1 MRRRFEIDGRSVDAA
16 LIRRS
21 DGYALQLDGDVR
33 PVKLSR
39 PWLDGVQTLRVG
51 DREYA
56 IHLVHDGD
64 ETFVQIG
71 GRSFTVR
78 IVEPLTVF
86 AHAGSATAD
95 LTARAPMPGT
105 VVSVRVLPGAA
116 VGKGE
121 TLMVIESMKLETAI
135 TAWRDGIVEA
145 VHLAPG
151 QTFDRD
157 APLVSLAAEEGE

>member
-1 MRRRFEIDGRSVDAA
+1 MRRRFEIDGRAIDAA
-16 LIRRS
+16 LMRRD
-21 DGYALQLDGDVR
+21 DGYALQVNGDVR
-33 PVKLSR
+33 PVTLSR

-51 DREYA
+51 DRDYA
-56 IHLVHDGD
+56 VHLVRDGD

-71 GRSFTVR
+71 GQSFTVR
-78 IVEPLTVF
+78 TVEPLTVF
-86 AHAGSATAD
+86 AHAGSTMAE

-105 VVSVRVLPGAA
+105 VVSVRVQPGAP

-135 TAWRDGIVEA
+135 TAWRDGLVEA
-145 VHLAPG
+145 VHLSPG

-157 APLVSLAAEEGE
+157 APLVSLAPEAAE

>member
-1 MRRRFEIDGRSVDAA
+1 MRRRFEIDGRPIDAA
-16 LIRRS
+16 LMRRD
-21 DGYALQLDGDVR
+21 DGYALQVDGDAH
-33 PVKLSR
+33 PVSLSA

-51 DREYA
+51 DRAWA
-56 IHLVHDGD
+56 IHLVCDGE

-78 IVEPLTVF
+78 TIEPLTVF

-105 VVSVRVLPGAA
+105 VVSVRVRPGAQVA
-116 VGKGE
+116 KGE
-121 TLMVIESMKLETAI
+121 TLMVIESMKLETTI
-135 TAWRDGIVEA
+135 TAWRDGTVET

-157 APLVSLAAEEGE
+157 APLVSLVPEEEK